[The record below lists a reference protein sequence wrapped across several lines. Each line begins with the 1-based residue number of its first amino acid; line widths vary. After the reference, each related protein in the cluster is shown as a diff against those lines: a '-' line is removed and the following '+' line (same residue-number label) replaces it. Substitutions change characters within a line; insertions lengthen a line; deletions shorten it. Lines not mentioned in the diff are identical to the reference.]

1 MYLVIGRENCSY
13 CDKAK
18 DLLDSKGKEYVYVD
32 ITSGDSV
39 NDAVWTKFLKQDMGV
54 NRIPQVFQLV
64 GGFEELY
71 EEIIYGY

>member
-18 DLLDSKGKEYVYVD
+18 DLLDAKGKEYVYVD

-39 NDAVWTKFLKQDMGV
+39 NDAVWKKFLTQDMEV
-54 NRIPQVFQLV
+54 KTVPQVFQLI
-64 GGFEELY
+64 GGFEELH

>member
-1 MYLVIGRENCSY
+1 MYLVVGRQNCSY

-18 DLLDSKGKEYVYVD
+18 ELLEAQNKKYVYVD
-32 ITSGDSV
+32 ITSGDGI
-39 NDAVWTKFLKQDMGV
+39 NDAVWKHFLVDDMELKTV
-54 NRIPQVFQLV
+54 PQVFQLI